1 MSKEVSRSL
10 KTFAFGRQT
19 VSPFAPSKHIIT
31 LEQLDL
37 VELGLM
43 FTPLVTLSVQ
53 FHLDGS
59 HSHKNLSMLY
69 VPATLRSEVNW
80 EGAYCAH
87 TEIRLKAVTWYT
99 VEPVFSGT
107 ELSGHTLW
115 WPLNIGL
122 TVWRSIVFHFCL
134 MFVVFL
140 KSVGILVNYKIIHKI
155 KNEPL
160 YIYICMNIHTY

>member
-1 MSKEVSRSL
+1 MSKEVSGSL

-59 HSHKNLSMLY
+59 HSQKNLSMLY
-69 VPATLRSEVNW
+69 VPATLRSEVN
-80 EGAYCAH
+80 
-87 TEIRLKAVTWYT
+87 
-99 VEPVFSGT
+99 
-107 ELSGHTLW
+107 
-115 WPLNIGL
+115 
-122 TVWRSIVFHFCL
+122 
-134 MFVVFL
+134 
-140 KSVGILVNYKIIHKI
+140 
-155 KNEPL
+155 
-160 YIYICMNIHTY
+160 